1 ERDEIMLA
9 RYRSRAVPLAVVAAA
24 VLFYMVDPWVYPGV
38 GSTERG
44 VARKRK
50 RTAMCPSAAKKRS
63 MVSLPGHEVTGE
75 ASTIATSP
83 IVSVAVIAQF
93 AAQPARPV

>member
-1 ERDEIMLA
+1 MLA
-9 RYRSRAVPLAVVAAA
+9 RYRSLA
-24 VLFYMVDPWVYPGV
+24 VLFYMVDPWVYPAV

-63 MVSLPGHEVTGE
+63 MVSLSG
-75 ASTIATSP
+75 S
-83 IVSVAVIAQF
+83 
-93 AAQPARPV
+93 

>member
-1 ERDEIMLA
+1 MLA
-9 RYRSRAVPLAVVAAA
+9 RYRSLAVPLAVVAAS
-24 VLFYMVDPWVYPGV
+24 VLFYMVDPWVYPAV

-63 MVSLPGHEVTGE
+63 MVSLSG
-75 ASTIATSP
+75 S
-83 IVSVAVIAQF
+83 
-93 AAQPARPV
+93 